1 MSSRNS
7 SRVSIR
13 SLTTIKIMNKP
24 INRIYY
30 IQAHL
35 PGNGLSTVRSTDQYL
50 PAIIQKMLTESDAQL
65 QEIWSVLHSHVQR
78 SLFQRKIAKFPGS
91 SFNTALDN

>member
-1 MSSRNS
+1 M
-7 SRVSIR
+7 I
-13 SLTTIKIMNKP
+13 KP

-50 PAIIQKMLTESDAQL
+50 PAIYQKMLTESDAQL

-78 SLFQRKIAKFPGS
+78 SLFQRKIAKIPGGYLTLHRITDIMNFQAHLS
-91 SFNTALDN
+91 